1 MNQQLTLASTSARRK
16 EILTMLGLPFTTVTP
31 EFDEET
37 IKPRSDPEKYVLD
50 IAEGKGKSVVHDCPD
65 DSVLLA
71 ADTTVWLK
79 DKPIGK
85 PDSREEAVDIL
96 RTLQGKTHTVWS
108 GMYVYNTNTG
118 AENTATVQTMVHM
131 KQMTDSDIS
140 WYTQT
145 EYLLDKA
152 GAYAI
157 QGKGACFIDRIEGE
171 YYNVVGLPV
180 AALRDLLASVGYD
193 IIRAV

>member
-1 MNQQLTLASTSARRK
+1 
-16 EILTMLGLPFTTVTP
+16 
-31 EFDEET
+31 
-37 IKPRSDPEKYVLD
+37 
-50 IAEGKGKSVVHDCPD
+50 
-65 DSVLLA
+65 
-71 ADTTVWLK
+71 
-79 DKPIGK
+79 
-85 PDSREEAVDIL
+85 
-96 RTLQGKTHTVWS
+96 
-108 GMYVYNTNTG
+108 MYVYNTNTG
-118 AENTATVQTMVHM
+118 TENTATVQTMVHM